1 MKMPAQRKMPLI
13 VTGSVKTSVA
23 RAVVKPGSGRVTIN
37 GYPAENWCYE
47 PYRMLA
53 LTPMTLA
60 PEQFKE
66 VDVEVKV
73 EGGGHASQARAVM
86 QALARGITQWTRS
99 TGVRN
104 LFLQFDRHIL
114 SGDPRK
120 KEPKKFGGIGARRRF
135 QKSYR

>member
-1 MKMPAQRKMPLI
+1 LV
-13 VTGSVKTSVA
+13 VTGSVKSSVA
-23 RAVVKPGSGRVTIN
+23 RAVVKQGSGRVTIN
-37 GYPAENWCYE
+37 GYSAENWLYD

-53 LTPMTLA
+53 LTPLKLL
-60 PEQFKE
+60 PEQFKD

-99 TGVRN
+99 TSVRN
-104 LFLQFDRHIL
+104 VFRAFDRHLL
-114 SGDPRK
+114 SGDPRR
-120 KEPKKFGGIGARRRF
+120 KEPKKFGGPGARRRF

>member
-1 MKMPAQRKMPLI
+1 MPAPRKMPLI

-23 RAVVKPGSGRVTIN
+23 KAVIKPGSGRVTIN
-37 GYPAENWCYE
+37 GYPAENWLYD

-53 LTPMTLA
+53 LTPVTLL

-73 EGGGHASQARAVM
+73 NGGGHASQARAVM
-86 QALARGITQWTRS
+86 QALARSITNWTRS
-99 TGVRN
+99 SSVRN
-104 LFLQFDRHIL
+104 LFRDFDRHLL
-114 SGDPRK
+114 SGDPRR
-120 KEPKKFGGIGARRRF
+120 KEPKKFGGPRARRRF

>member
-1 MKMPAQRKMPLI
+1 LV
-13 VTGSVKTSVA
+13 VTGSVKSSVA
-23 RAVVKPGSGRVTIN
+23 RAVVKQGSGRVTIN
-37 GYPAENWCYE
+37 GYSAENWLYD

-53 LTPMTLA
+53 LTPLKLL
-60 PEQFKE
+60 PELFKD

-99 TGVRN
+99 TSVRN
-104 LFLQFDRHIL
+104 VFRAFDRHLL
-114 SGDPRK
+114 SGDPRR
-120 KEPKKFGGIGARRRF
+120 KEPKKFGGPGARRRF